1 MGRHLASVDRW
12 INETQLTRRELDEA
26 QHTLSVLRDM
36 VFGEDAGHRS
46 DVSLIRAVGELIR
59 KAEKDES

>member
-1 MGRHLASVDRW
+1 MGRHLESVEKW
-12 INETQLTRRELDEA
+12 INEVQLTRRELDEA

-46 DVSLIRAVGELIR
+46 DVSLILAAGDLIR
-59 KAEKDES
+59 KDGQK